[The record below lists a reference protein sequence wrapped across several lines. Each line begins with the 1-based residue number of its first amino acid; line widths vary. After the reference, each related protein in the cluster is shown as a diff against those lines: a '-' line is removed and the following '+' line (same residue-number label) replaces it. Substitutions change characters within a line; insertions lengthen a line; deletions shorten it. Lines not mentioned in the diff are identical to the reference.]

1 MLDSKNGIQA
11 IAENDVSYRLQYVR
25 ATNNSN
31 SPGLN
36 TQTPGSFNTKGAWLW
51 EAAGLYLSPRM
62 VAGPTADLCPASQY
76 FPTTDRAN

>member
-1 MLDSKNGIQA
+1 
-11 IAENDVSYRLQYVR
+11 
-25 ATNNSN
+25 
-31 SPGLN
+31 LN